1 MKYVCLLITIFII
14 SACNNKKTDGSA
26 IVQKLL
32 RTERSLDKQEKK
44 IIKEISNAHRTSYN
58 FDVSKLV
65 SCSFCDFDAKKFVS
79 NPSPEKLLTCLSES
93 KTEKYFIQTDG
104 KKEFLLTVCK
114 MKDGWRMHTKE
125 RWDGQSLLLKKMLQ
139 EAGSERY
146 LIFRYGF
153 DRFVVYHTPNGVAYC
168 TTNGRKIN
176 SEGVCE
182 FLVASINKK
191 DPFIEKLKMTEK
203 EEKQDKIFE
212 LLEKYD
218 SK

>member
-153 DRFVVYHTPNGVAYC
+153 DRFVVYHSC
-168 TTNGRKIN
+168 
-176 SEGVCE
+176 
-182 FLVASINKK
+182 LLHNKR
-191 DPFIEKLKMTEK
+191 EKNKFRGSLRVFSC
-203 EEKQDKIFE
+203 I
-212 LLEKYD
+212 Y
-218 SK
+218 

>member
-1 MKYVCLLITIFII
+1 
-14 SACNNKKTDGSA
+14 
-26 IVQKLL
+26 
-32 RTERSLDKQEKK
+32 
-44 IIKEISNAHRTSYN
+44 
-58 FDVSKLV
+58 
-65 SCSFCDFDAKKFVS
+65 
-79 NPSPEKLLTCLSES
+79 
-93 KTEKYFIQTDG
+93 
-104 KKEFLLTVCK
+104 
-114 MKDGWRMHTKE
+114 MHTKE

-153 DRFVVYHTPNGVAYC
+153 DRFVVYHTPNGVDYC